1 LSDHLYDVFS
11 NWRKSFAGVTSDFE
25 MLYERFEVTG
35 SLAHLSSTSQTDL
48 KSKLENS
55 SNQNII
61 GYQRMPIGRTQ
72 WNIETKDRLFQQ
84 LRSKERRRTLVNS
97 GLAESE
103 NYIDLFMINFDNVV
117 NYLPCRSP
125 MNF

>member
-84 LRSKERRRTLVNS
+84 L
-97 GLAESE
+97 
-103 NYIDLFMINFDNVV
+103 
-117 NYLPCRSP
+117 
-125 MNF
+125 